1 MERKRRTRPQ
11 VTAKKTL
18 TAGASQGA
26 GAAAADVAPGD
37 AAAVAASD
45 GFTFEIVFDGLCV
58 YVPGPRTA
66 PNAMRV
72 LLINACDGNSAMA
85 GMGASGMAGMA
96 ANGTAGAS
104 GASATNGGASLPAH
118 LPFVAV
124 DYSNIQNNAAANAA
138 AGSGGGGNQG
148 LNGQDWWSLLADI
161 PQDDDN
167 SNDFPSGVAA
177 VHFLSWED
185 LSFDAGPQTSGLA
198 IAGGRQ
204 RGSQEPSGDA
214 SEADFTWVPQLELA
228 APGSGDIDPR
238 CFDPDPP
245 RYLVIGRLRL
255 STGQMQVTQLAATA
269 TERLIWQFQCSGSGS
284 PTGYSQAMASE
295 ILYSVKIDAPSVTLQ
310 LTSFNGA
317 TGTSLTLAPTP
328 GNPAV
333 RIKVGNLPLTTLL
346 ALEDLTELP
355 QDAAAHFRMLYQL
368 SLKPPADPPVPV
380 PITHPVYKGIS
391 GVSGGTI
398 ICPGAVGN
406 ASDRA

>member
-1 MERKRRTRPQ
+1 
-11 VTAKKTL
+11 
-18 TAGASQGA
+18 
-26 GAAAADVAPGD
+26 
-37 AAAVAASD
+37 
-45 GFTFEIVFDGLCV
+45 
-58 YVPGPRTA
+58 
-66 PNAMRV
+66 
-72 LLINACDGNSAMA
+72 
-85 GMGASGMAGMA
+85 
-96 ANGTAGAS
+96 
-104 GASATNGGASLPAH
+104 
-118 LPFVAV
+118 
-124 DYSNIQNNAAANAA
+124 
-138 AGSGGGGNQG
+138 
-148 LNGQDWWSLLADI
+148 
-161 PQDDDN
+161 
-167 SNDFPSGVAA
+167 

-198 IAGGRQ
+198 IAGGRN
-204 RGSQEPSGDA
+204 RGSQEPSDDA
-214 SEADFTWVPQLELA
+214 SAADFTWVPQLELA

-238 CFDPDPP
+238 CFDDDPP

-269 TERLIWQFQCSGSGS
+269 TERLIWQFQCSASGA

-317 TGTSLTLAPTP
+317 TGASLTLAPTP